1 MSPRGVT
8 CLRQCK
14 DRGCLRVYAGLRPRG
29 PGGHAASA
37 RERLP
42 VSHPQ
47 RSVLE
52 QLAIFDGL
60 APEAVREILAA
71 ASRRE
76 AAPRDAFFQ
85 QDDEVRGL
93 YVSAAGRVKLTRVSA
108 DGSLIVVHLAR
119 PGEPLDFARDGP
131 GPTLHATSAVAVT
144 SSTAL
149 LWHAG
154 VIGQL
159 MERHPKLAL
168 NVLAA
173 LRTRLA
179 EAQERVGELATARAE
194 QRVALALLR
203 FAAAA
208 REAESGRSPVELPIS
223 REDVA
228 QMAGTTLYTASRL
241 MSGWERRG
249 VLRLGRQLVVIVE
262 PPALE
267 RLASG

>member
-1 MSPRGVT
+1 MQAPTAWTG
-8 CLRQCK
+8 
-14 DRGCLRVYAGLRPRG
+14 G
-29 PGGHAASA
+29 PCG
-37 RERLP
+37 ERSSSDFP

-47 RSVLE
+47 RFVLE
-52 QLAIFDGL
+52 QLAIFEGL
-60 APEAVREILAA
+60 TPEGVREILAA

-76 AAPRDAFFQ
+76 AAPGGAFFQ

-93 YVSAAGRVKLTRVSA
+93 YVSTSGRVKLTRVSA
-108 DGSLIVVHLAR
+108 DGRLIVVHLAR
-119 PGEPLDFARDGP
+119 PGEPLDFASDGS
-131 GPTLHATSAVAVT
+131 GPKVHSISAVAVT

-149 LWHAG
+149 LWHADVVG
-154 VIGQL
+154 RL

-173 LRTRLA
+173 LRARLG

-208 REAESGRSPVELPIS
+208 GEADNGCSPVELPIS

-267 RLASG
+267 LLASG